1 MKLNC
6 IDYVN
11 ISEHFSEDELMVQH
25 TTREFVDREIIP
37 IIDEHFENATFPKE
51 LIPKF
56 GELGFLGM
64 NLPEEYG
71 CAGMSNVGYGLMCQ
85 EMERGDSGIRSFVS
99 VQGSLVMYPIFAYG
113 NEEQKLKYLPK
124 LARG

>member
-71 CAGMSNVGYGLMCQ
+71 CAGMSNVGYGLMLL
-85 EMERGDSGIRSFVS
+85 D
-99 VQGSLVMYPIFAYG
+99 
-113 NEEQKLKYLPK
+113 
-124 LARG
+124 